1 MYGGNRGEGGV
12 EEMDELT
19 TFKLNAR
26 YLTEGFL
33 VFGLFFLKKVYLHK
47 KVSFYLL
54 VCKLINFFPSKW
66 INI

>member
-33 VFGLFFLKKVYLHK
+33 VFEGIF
-47 KVSFYLL
+47 LL
-54 VCKLINFFPSKW
+54 VSL
-66 INI
+66 